1 MDLQTQRNFKLVR
14 KLELKKGTRVKITRG
29 DHKNQVGVVTGLI
42 KGKLVFEQIFNL
54 KSTRKTYKVKID
66 QSNVSKIK

>member
-1 MDLQTQRNFKLVR
+1 MVVQKQKNFKLVR
-14 KLELKKGTRVKITRG
+14 KLELKKGTRVKIRRG
-29 DHKNQVGVVTGLI
+29 DHKNQTGIVLGLI
-42 KGKLVFEQIFNL
+42 KGKLVFEQILNL

>member
-1 MDLQTQRNFKLVR
+1 MDQKLRNFKLVR

-29 DHKNQVGVVTGLI
+29 DHKNQIGTVKGLI
-42 KGKLVFEQIFNL
+42 KGKLVFDQILNL